1 MTKLLSFRC
10 SAVFATLLG
19 VALAWIPLLA
29 VHGVESALAVGLL
42 LPPWVAATAAQY
54 TRTHGQTRG
63 IDLVFRCVGTGLF
76 LWAIPVVILAL
87 SSLRIRQ
94 CAPWEGLGFM
104 ILGPA
109 VGCALAACV
118 GVWVGA
124 LVRRARLAP
133 WLAAAVPIGAA
144 LLGLW
149 SFYSTPTV
157 YVFGAFAGY
166 FPGAIYDDLVRI
178 PNRYLTYRASML
190 IAMLALGVLFD
201 ALWDP
206 EDARLRLT
214 RRTRDRVG
222 AVVLAMG
229 ALCVVVA
236 SYWHAESLGHG
247 VTEAYVIERLGK
259 TERGTHCVVHLPRET
274 SPDDSRRTVDDCDF
288 HVARVK
294 ARMGLDSTEPVTA
307 YFFRSQREKKTL
319 IGVGRTLIAKPWR
332 REIYLQM
339 APWPHPV
346 LGHEVV
352 HAVLSEAGRGP
363 FAVAST
369 WGGLVPNPGIIEGAA
384 VALAWDIRDGLVPD
398 QWARIM
404 LDRGDLPAADALMS
418 LRFTSLPARRAYMGA
433 GSLVRFLIETRGV
446 EGLLRA
452 YRTGRVD
459 GLQALETAWHER
471 LESVPVTDRERG
483 IAEVALA
490 RTSIFSA
497 VCPHEL
503 AKLRA
508 NLSGDARARDDVR
521 MLETCRAI
529 LDIDDAQT
537 RARAALIGALARSGD
552 SEGALRELEALRSA
566 IAAPKPI
573 VAAALE
579 AYADAQWTLG
589 RLDEASAVYDELIAI
604 PRTDGRARQA
614 EVKKIGLS
622 GSPEERSLIYQL
634 MLDHAPGPVVV
645 HLAQSLSAIRSDG
658 LGSYLAARQI
668 LARGRYALALPVLED
683 AARRGLPTERLER
696 ELGRLLGVTNFALG
710 RYDESAEI
718 WTERR
723 TLGLAEAADADVW
736 LDRIRYVIREAVSS
750 KPRDPSSAPRAAP

>member
-1 MTKLLSFRC
+1 MTKLLSFR
-10 SAVFATLLG
+10 SSVVFATLLG
-19 VALAWIPLLA
+19 ATLAFIPLLA
-29 VHGVESALAVGLL
+29 VHGVESALTIGLL
-42 LPPWVAATAAQY
+42 LPPWVAATAAHY
-54 TRTHGQTRG
+54 TTRHGETRG
-63 IDLVFRCVGTGLF
+63 IDLVFRSVGAGLF

-104 ILGPA
+104 VLGPA
-109 VGCALAACV
+109 VGCALAASV

-124 LVRRARLAP
+124 WIRQPKIAP

-149 SFYSTPTV
+149 SFYSTPAV

-190 IAMLALGVLFD
+190 IALLALGVLFD

-206 EDARLRLT
+206 AGAHLDVARRA
-214 RRTRDRVG
+214 RARTG
-222 AVVLAMG
+222 AVVVALG
-229 ALCVVVA
+229 ALGIVA
-236 SYWHAESLGHG
+236 ATYWHAESLGHR
-247 VTEAYVIERLGK
+247 VSETYLVEHLGK

-274 SPDDSRRTVDDCDF
+274 SPENARRMVDDCDF
-288 HVARVK
+288 HVARIEE
-294 ARMGLDSTEPVTA
+294 RTGLRSTEPVTA
-307 YFFRSQREKKTL
+307 YFFRNRGEKKRL

-339 APWPHPV
+339 GSWPHPV

-352 HAVLSEAGRGP
+352 HAALSEAGRGP
-363 FAVAST
+363 FLVAAT
-369 WGGLVPNPGIIEGAA
+369 LGGLLPNPGIIEGAA

-404 LDRGDLPAADALMS
+404 LERGDLPAADDLMS
-418 LRFTSLPARRAYMGA
+418 LRFTSLPARRAYMAA
-433 GSLVRFLIETRGV
+433 GSLVRFMIETRGV
-446 EGLLRA
+446 ESLLRA
-452 YRTGRVD
+452 YGSGRID
-459 GLQALETAWHER
+459 GLAALEEAWHR
-471 LESVPVTDRERG
+471 SLASVPVTDRERG

-508 NLSGDARARDDVR
+508 NLSGDANARDDAR
-521 MLETCRAI
+521 ILETCRAI
-529 LDIDDAQT
+529 LDIDQGQPS
-537 RARAALIGALARSGD
+537 ARAALVGALARTGD
-552 SEGALRELEALRSA
+552 TNGALRELEALRAA
-566 IAAPKPI
+566 IASPKPI

-589 RLDEASAVYDELIAI
+589 HLDEASAIYDELLSI
-604 PRTDGRARQA
+604 PRTDGGVRQA

-622 GSPEERSLIYQL
+622 GTPEERSLIYQL
-634 MLDHAPGPVVV
+634 MLDRAPGPVVV
-645 HLAQSLSAIRSDG
+645 HLAQSLSSVRTDG
-658 LGSYLAARQI
+658 LGPYLAARQV
-668 LARGRYALALPVLED
+668 LSRGRFALAKPLLDEAD
-683 AARRGLPTERLER
+683 ERGLPTDRLAR
-696 ELGRLLGVTNFALG
+696 ELDRLRGVATFALG
-710 RYDESAEI
+710 QYDESAAI
-718 WTERR
+718 WTERLA
-723 TLGLAEAADADVW
+723 LGLAEAADADTW
-736 LDRIRYVIREAVSS
+736 LDRIRYTTEAAASS
-750 KPRDPSSAPRAAP
+750 TPRDPSSAPLAAP